1 MIKIPN
7 FKNSFEY
14 ENNFYLTC
22 DNNRISKI
30 ITQYELYKRVSTIPG
45 HIVECGV
52 FKGTSLIRFATFR
65 ELFKNN
71 SKKIIAFD
79 TFGRF
84 PKPKFSEDVKFRKKF
99 NDGEESIKT
108 TDLRKILKHK
118 KIEKNIEL
126 IKGDIMKTLPKY
138 LEKNPRL
145 KISILNLDVDLYEP
159 SKLIL
164 NNLFSRISKGGILIL
179 DNYNVY
185 PGETKIAND
194 FFKNKK
200 EKIQKLQFRNN
211 PAFVVKK

>member
-1 MIKIPN
+1 MIKIPKL
-7 FKNSFEY
+7 KNSFEF

-30 ITQYELYKRVSTIPG
+30 LTQYELYKRASTVPG

-65 ELFKNN
+65 ELFKNK

-79 TFGRF
+79 TFGKF
-84 PKPKFSEDVKFRKKF
+84 PKAKFSEDIKFRKKF
-99 NDGEESIKT
+99 NDGEDSIKT

-118 KIEKNIEL
+118 KLEKNIEL
-126 IKGDIMKTLPKY
+126 VKGDIMNTLPKY
-138 LEKNPRL
+138 LERNPRL

-159 SKLIL
+159 SKIIL
-164 NNLFSRISKGGILIL
+164 DNLFSRISKGGILIL
-179 DNYNVY
+179 DNYNVF
-185 PGETKIAND
+185 PGETKIANQ

>member
-7 FKNSFEY
+7 FKYSFEY

-52 FKGTSLIRFATFR
+52 FKGTSLVRFATFR

-79 TFGRF
+79 TFG
-84 PKPKFSEDVKFRKKF
+84 KFRKKF

-185 PGETKIAND
+185 PGETKIAYD